1 MVLSTSTEK
10 LWTLIKVFYIKLRN
24 CNYDLNFL
32 RKISIAILLF
42 TNVSQAAPPY
52 EEAAKKTLEAIYI
65 HNKID
70 VMLTQYAENN
80 LPPELRDLIV
90 QWSFYGK
97 FIIEKK
103 VEYTWKF

>member
-1 MVLSTSTEK
+1 MINGVILLSTN
-10 LWTLIKVFYIKLRN
+10 IV
-24 CNYDLNFL
+24 
-32 RKISIAILLF
+32 
-42 TNVSQAAPPY
+42 QAAPPY

-70 VMLTQYAENN
+70 VMLTRYAENN
-80 LPPELRDLIV
+80 LPPELRDIIA